1 MNNNYDEIK
10 NKNNEEIKNKNKKNY
25 EEINDNKKEIITS
38 IDDKYKNLENPF
50 DDNSEVI
57 KKKEDENKKKRIM
70 DRIKKGRK
78 NVQSHSVDNAYKK
91 SDKIQ
96 RLANDLEN
104 NAFKGNNND

>member
-1 MNNNYDEIK
+1 
-10 NKNNEEIKNKNKKNY
+10 
-25 EEINDNKKEIITS
+25 
-38 IDDKYKNLENPF
+38 
-50 DDNSEVI
+50 
-57 KKKEDENKKKRIM
+57 M

-96 RLANDLEN
+96 QLANNLEN